1 VGVTLAVDE
10 PEFSR
15 GEAMAQ
21 QDYDLVIRGGTVID
35 GSGGAPRQADVA
47 TSGGRIAAVGHVA
60 GAGHEEIDARGLL
73 VTPGFVDLHTHYDG
87 QVTWENRLMPS
98 AAHGVTTAVM
108 GNCGVGFAPCRP
120 DQHELLMRLMEG
132 VEDIPHPV
140 LAEGLPWT
148 WESFPEYFDFL
159 AGRQYDIDVAG
170 YLPHAA
176 LRVYVMGERGV
187 DREVA
192 TPHDMRRMA
201 DILRQSIAA
210 GAMGIATSRTL
221 FHRSSDGKSIPTLTA
236 SEDELT
242 SLALA
247 LKDCGTGVLQMVAD
261 FTDPPEL
268 FGLMRRLGER
278 SGRPVTFSLTT
289 GSTRANPWRDI
300 LRWVAEANDAGVV
313 MHPQVMPRAIGLL
326 LGHELTL
333 NPFYM
338 TETYRKLAHLPLAAR
353 VAELGRPDV
362 RVRILG
368 EPVAP
373 DQVNA
378 LGALVRRFEA
388 MFQLGDP
395 PDYEQPPEA
404 SIAGMAARRGVGPEE
419 IAYDLM
425 LERGGRNM
433 LYLAISNFADGTLD
447 SACEMLSHRDV
458 VPGLGD
464 GGAHCGT
471 ICDGSYS
478 TFMLTHFGRDRT
490 HGERLPLPMI
500 VRALSRA
507 TAAVVGLDDRGLVAP
522 GYKADLNVIDF
533 DRLRLQVPE
542 LARDLPSGGRR
553 LIQRANGYVA
563 TIVNGVV
570 TYREGVPTGALPG
583 RLVRGAQAAGTS

>member
-1 VGVTLAVDE
+1 
-10 PEFSR
+10 
-15 GEAMAQ
+15 
-21 QDYDLVIRGGTVID
+21 
-35 GSGGAPRQADVA
+35 
-47 TSGGRIAAVGHVA
+47 
-60 GAGHEEIDARGLL
+60 
-73 VTPGFVDLHTHYDG
+73 
-87 QVTWENRLMPS
+87 
-98 AAHGVTTAVM
+98 
-108 GNCGVGFAPCRP
+108 
-120 DQHELLMRLMEG
+120 MRK
-132 VEDIPHPV
+132 
-140 LAEGLPWT
+140 
-148 WESFPEYFDFL
+148 
-159 AGRQYDIDVAG
+159 
-170 YLPHAA
+170 
-176 LRVYVMGERGV
+176 
-187 DREVA
+187 
-192 TPHDMRRMA
+192 MA
-201 DILRQSIAA
+201 DILRQSLAA

-236 SEDELT
+236 SEEELT
-242 SLALA
+242 ALALA
-247 LKDCGTGVLQMVAD
+247 LKDCGTGILQMVAD

-289 GSTRANPWRDI
+289 GSNRTNPWRDI

-353 VAELGRPDV
+353 VAELSRPDV
-362 RVRILG
+362 RARILG
-368 EPVAP
+368 EPTPP
-373 DQVNA
+373 DHANA

-447 SACEMLSHRDV
+447 AACEMLSHRDV

-478 TFMLTHFGRDRT
+478 TFMLTHFGRDRS
-490 HGERLPLPMI
+490 HGERLSLPFI

-507 TAAVVGLDDRGLVAP
+507 TAGVVGLDDRGLIAP
-522 GYKADLNVIDF
+522 GYKADLNIIDF
-533 DRLRLQVPE
+533 DRLRLRVPE
-542 LARDLPSGGRR
+542 LATDLPSGGRR
-553 LIQRANGYVA
+553 LVQGANGYMA
-563 TIVNGVV
+563 TIVNGTV
-570 TYREGVPTGALPG
+570 TYREGEPTGALPG
-583 RLVRGAQAAGTS
+583 RLVRGAQR